1 MKFIGKLLLWLL
13 IALLL
18 VALAFYFLLQTRWG
32 AREVSGWIS
41 SNTQYHIAFDA
52 MDHRFSSPSHILLK
66 NVTFGRDGKPAT
78 LVAKAVDIGLSSR
91 QLTDPLHADTITL
104 QDGTLNLSPSAAPF
118 PFEADTLQLSNMAFN
133 SPETNWDLS
142 AQRVTGGVS
151 PWVPEAGNVLG
162 KQAQIQMSA
171 GSMTLNDL
179 PATNVLVQGNIDNGV
194 VTLSTLGADIAR
206 GSLTGN
212 AKRNADGSWQVN
224 SLRLTDIRMQSDKS
238 LADFFAPLTTM
249 PSLTIGSLEVTDAR
263 LQGPD
268 WAIADLDLSLR
279 NLTLSHGGWNSD
291 GGRLSMNADEFIY
304 GSLHLIDPIF
314 NAEFSAQGVA
324 LRQFTSR
331 WEGGMV
337 RTSGNWLRN
346 GNALV
351 LDDTAIAGLEYTL
364 PENWKQRWMDPLP
377 AWLQSVTLS
386 KFTASRNLIIDIDP
400 AFPWQITSLDGYG
413 DNLQVAKNGSW
424 GVWGGQ
430 AALNAAAATFNRVD
444 VRRPSLKLAANGS
457 TVNITELSAFTEKG
471 IIEASGAVSQL
482 PQRQIAINLN
492 GRGVPLDL
500 LQQWGWPVLPIGGDG
515 NLQLRASGSVQANA
529 PLKPTVNAQLHVV
542 NMSKQEVTQTMSN
555 GEVSTAQP
563 VVPAPT
569 EAAPVPVSP
578 PQP

>member
-1 MKFIGKLLLWLL
+1 MKFIGKLLIWLL

-18 VALAFYFLLQTRWG
+18 VVVAFYFLLQTRWG

-52 MDHRFSSPSHILLK
+52 MDHRFSSPSHVLLR

-78 LVAKAVDIGLSSR
+78 LVAKSVEIGLSSR

-104 QDGTLNLSPSAAPF
+104 QDGTLNLSPSNAPF
-118 PFEADTLQLSNMAFN
+118 PFEADTLQLSNMALN
-133 SPETNWDLS
+133 SPESGWDLS

-151 PWVPEAGNVLG
+151 PWMPEAGNVLG
-162 KQAQIQMSA
+162 KQTKIQISA
-171 GSMTLNDL
+171 GSMTLNGI
-179 PATNVLVQGNIDNGV
+179 PATNVLVQGSIDNGV
-194 VTLSTLGADIAR
+194 VTLGTLGADIAR

-212 AKRNADGSWQVN
+212 AKRNADGSWLVD

-238 LADFFAPLTTM
+238 LADFFAPLMTV

-279 NLTLSHGGWNSD
+279 DLTLSNGDWASE

-304 GSLHLIDPIF
+304 GSLHLMDPIF
-314 NAEFSAQGVA
+314 NAEFSPQGVA

-346 GNALV
+346 GHALV

-364 PENWKQRWMDPLP
+364 PSNWKQLWMAPLP
-377 AWLQSVTLS
+377 AWLQSVTLT
-386 KFTASRNLIIDIDP
+386 KFTASRNLVIDIDP
-400 AFPWQITSLDGYG
+400 AFPWQTTSLDGYG
-413 DNLQVAKNGSW
+413 DNLQLAKNGSW
-424 GVWGGQ
+424 GVWRGS

-444 VRRPSLKLAANGS
+444 VRRPSLKLVANDAQ
-457 TVNITELSAFTEKG
+457 VNINELSAFTEKG
-471 IIEASGAVSQL
+471 ILEATGAVSQQ
-482 PQRQIAINLN
+482 PQRVVAINLN
-492 GRGVPLDL
+492 GRGVPLDI
-500 LQQWGWPVLPIGGDG
+500 LQQWGWPELPLGGDG
-515 NLQLRASGSVQANA
+515 NIQLHASGNVQANA
-529 PLKPTVNAQLHVV
+529 PLKPTVNGQLHAV
-542 NMSKQEVTQTMSN
+542 NMSKQEVTQTMRN

-563 VVPAPT
+563 VTPAPT
-569 EAAPVPVSP
+569 AAEPISPPVP
-578 PQP
+578 